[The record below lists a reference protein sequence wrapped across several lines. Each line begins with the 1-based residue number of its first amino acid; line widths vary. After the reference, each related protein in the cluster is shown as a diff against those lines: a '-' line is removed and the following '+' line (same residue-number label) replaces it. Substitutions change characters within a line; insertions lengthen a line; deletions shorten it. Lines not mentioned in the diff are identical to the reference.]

1 MKKIFIAIF
10 VLSLSVTT
18 SYADSMDKA
27 LDASTRALNAGTV
40 YGGVNTAAGVANT
53 VSNVKTNASIRR
65 NIDTQTK
72 LLKQQAALQGID
84 ITDAK
89 DIQDEHMKQYFQSRY
104 YLIAAKRQAKTNQE
118 ILETMDNNRRYL
130 CSPKGTRIKEKEGK
144 RKFWTLIQKSAIII
158 KTYAIIDL

>member
-65 NIDTQTK
+65 NKTLK
-72 LLKQQAALQGID
+72 LN
-84 ITDAK
+84 
-89 DIQDEHMKQYFQSRY
+89 Y
-104 YLIAAKRQAKTNQE
+104 
-118 ILETMDNNRRYL
+118 
-130 CSPKGTRIKEKEGK
+130 
-144 RKFWTLIQKSAIII
+144 
-158 KTYAIIDL
+158 

>member
-10 VLSLSVTT
+10 VLSLLVTT

-104 YLIAAKRQAKTNQE
+104 YLIAAKRQAKYENDKEMLKLIKKYWKPWTTTDAIYAAQKVQE
-118 ILETMDNNRRYL
+118 LREKRE
-130 CSPKGTRIKEKEGK
+130 KGNSE
-144 RKFWTLIQKSAIII
+144 L
-158 KTYAIIDL
+158 

>member
-53 VSNVKTNASIRR
+53 VSNV
-65 NIDTQTK
+65 
-72 LLKQQAALQGID
+72 
-84 ITDAK
+84 
-89 DIQDEHMKQYFQSRY
+89 
-104 YLIAAKRQAKTNQE
+104 
-118 ILETMDNNRRYL
+118 
-130 CSPKGTRIKEKEGK
+130 
-144 RKFWTLIQKSAIII
+144 
-158 KTYAIIDL
+158 